1 MIIFG
6 TDQMDKFH
14 EILLVQGIF
23 HPRLQSYG
31 SVDSDKNN
39 LICHVRM
46 AILANPCKMKIIHVH
61 FGFNQIS
68 EQYSLDDGLKIP
80 VRFDFLSTFIHNKLF
95 NLENQY

>member
-39 LICHVRM
+39 LICHV
-46 AILANPCKMKIIHVH
+46 H

>member
-1 MIIFG
+1 
-6 TDQMDKFH
+6 
-14 EILLVQGIF
+14 
-23 HPRLQSYG
+23 
-31 SVDSDKNN
+31 
-39 LICHVRM
+39 M
-46 AILANPCKMKIIHVH
+46 AILANPRKMKIIHVH

>member
-39 LICHVRM
+39 WNLSC
-46 AILANPCKMKIIHVH
+46 
-61 FGFNQIS
+61 
-68 EQYSLDDGLKIP
+68 EDGHLG
-80 VRFDFLSTFIHNKLF
+80 
-95 NLENQY
+95 

>member
-39 LICHVRM
+39 LIWRDNREKKGDFWEKSI
-46 AILANPCKMKIIHVH
+46 AINRNIVSRPL
-61 FGFNQIS
+61 
-68 EQYSLDDGLKIP
+68 
-80 VRFDFLSTFIHNKLF
+80 
-95 NLENQY
+95 